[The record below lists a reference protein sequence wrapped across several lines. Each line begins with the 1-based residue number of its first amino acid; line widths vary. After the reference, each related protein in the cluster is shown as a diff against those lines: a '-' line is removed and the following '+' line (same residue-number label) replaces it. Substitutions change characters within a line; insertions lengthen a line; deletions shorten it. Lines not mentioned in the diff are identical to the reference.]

1 MAFQTIVHA
10 IVDFGPDNPDH
21 PVRYALRY
29 SQGEA
34 PLDPTVWTGSE
45 ISVDDPR
52 EFLSIVQTAEQAVQ
66 GEVGLGLALAQYIK
80 DDPNFLDLSASQ
92 NRSFVVDLS
101 APSRSLSLETVM
113 PATNPAYAD
122 VPSLPLEVD
131 VLPGRAV

>member
-1 MAFQTIVHA
+1 MAVQTIIHA

-34 PLDPTVWTGSE
+34 PLDPAVWTGSE
-45 ISVDDPR
+45 ISADDPR
-52 EFLSIVQTAEQAVQ
+52 EFLAIVQGAEQAVQ
-66 GEVGLGLALAQYIK
+66 GEVGIGLALAQYIK

-92 NRSFVVDLS
+92 NRSFVADLS
-101 APSRSLSLETVM
+101 APSKSLSLETVM

-122 VPSLPLEVD
+122 VQNRQLEVD
-131 VLPGRAV
+131 VLPGGVV